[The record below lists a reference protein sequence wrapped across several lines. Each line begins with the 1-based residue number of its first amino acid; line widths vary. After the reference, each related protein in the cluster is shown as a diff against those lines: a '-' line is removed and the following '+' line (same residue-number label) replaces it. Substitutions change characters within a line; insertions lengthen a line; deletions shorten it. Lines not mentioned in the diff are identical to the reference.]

1 MNKNYY
7 DIALALLRFGF
18 SASMLTHGIPKI
30 TKLSDSPIKFP
41 DPLGVGDTTSL
52 ILTLIG
58 EVVCPILI
66 LIGFK
71 TKWAAI
77 PAAIT
82 MLVAAVIVH
91 GPDDFGTKEK
101 AVLYLVAFVAI
112 FLAGPG
118 KYSLDAI
125 LNKNR

>member
-1 MNKNYY
+1 MNKNFT
-7 DIALALLRFGF
+7 DLALAVLRIGF

-30 TKLSDSPIKFP
+30 AKLSETPIKFAN
-41 DPLGVGDTTSL
+41 PLGIGEAPTL

-58 EVVCPILI
+58 EVLCPILI

-71 TKWAAI
+71 TKWASI

-91 GPDDFGTKEK
+91 GADDFGTKEK
-101 AVLYLVAFVAI
+101 AVLYLIAFLAI
-112 FLAGPG
+112 FLAGAG
-118 KYSLDAI
+118 KYSLDAMM
-125 LNKNR
+125 KKR